1 MLSAIALGP
10 RGESAH
16 GPTRRARWLF
26 SSSGHGAGN
35 SRIHLSTTDLSA
47 SYSDSP
53 ALAVRV
59 LEPYSGLDAFR
70 QAVRSLWTS
79 FDQARQLA
87 WRFFLRD
94 TRAEHRQSL
103 LGYVWLVVP
112 ALANTV
118 IWVFLNDQ
126 KIIQVNSGSVPYPLF
141 VLTGT
146 VLWTTFNSSL
156 MAMLGVIGEARGML
170 AKVSFPHEALIYSAF
185 LKSLLNAIIT
195 SLVLIPALFLF
206 AAGWQSGMLL
216 FPVALAASLL
226 LGCALGLIAI
236 PIATL
241 YADVGRAVQL
251 VLRVGFFLTPVIFAL
266 PPAGVARRLMLLNPV
281 TPVITSGRA
290 WLTGSGE
297 AMPGAFL
304 AVVAGCV
311 IVLAL
316 GLLVYKVALP
326 HLIERLGG

>member
-1 MLSAIALGP
+1 M
-10 RGESAH
+10 
-16 GPTRRARWLF
+16 
-26 SSSGHGAGN
+26 
-35 SRIHLSTTDLSA
+35 SA
-47 SYSDSP
+47 SPSDFTVLP
-53 ALAVRV
+53 VRV
-59 LEPYSGLDAFR
+59 LEPHSGLDAFR
-70 QAVRSLWTS
+70 DAFRSLWTS
-79 FDQARQLA
+79 FGQARQLA

-94 TRAEHRQSL
+94 TRADHRQSL
-103 LGYVWLVVP
+103 LGYIWLVVP

-118 IWVFLNDQ
+118 VWVFLNDQ
-126 KIIQVNSGSVPYPLF
+126 KIIQVNSGAVPYPLF

-146 VLWTTFNSSL
+146 VIWTAFNASL
-156 MAMLGVIGEARGML
+156 MVMLSVIGDARGVL
-170 AKVSFPHEALIYSAF
+170 AKVSFPHEALLYAAF
-185 LKSLLNAIIT
+185 LKSLLNALVT
-195 SLVLIPALFLF
+195 SLVLIPALILF
-206 AAGWQSGMLL
+206 ATAWQPAMLL
-216 FPVALAASLL
+216 FPVALIASLL
-226 LGCALGLIAI
+226 LGCALGLIAL
-236 PIATL
+236 PIAAL
-241 YADVGRAVQL
+241 YADVSRAVQ
-251 VLRVGFFLTPVIFAL
+251 VILRFGFFLTPVIFAL